1 MAGAGIVRWVTG
13 AARAAVLPAL
23 FGGSLIAALGCSPS
37 PGAGVGAD
45 RSRLVAAVGERRMLR
60 GRATG
65 GFRFGPEPSRTR
77 GPSNRGDT
85 PFEVLRV
92 AAEIRKQFDAGPS
105 PTIAGDLSLAYLL
118 TGDWERGTKLA
129 EIRALED
136 PGADALTDLSAAY
149 LERAIGET
157 RPDDFARA
165 YDAALRALRIEPGQ
179 PEAMFDRAMAAD
191 GLGLAWLARQAWDD
205 YLAAETEGSW
215 VNLARQARSAAALR
229 EAENDRAA
237 RERPLIFE
245 AWAAG
250 RTDSVRAIAA
260 RRPDLAREI
269 LRREALPQAARD
281 IVEGRP
287 AGPGFALARELNEIA
302 EATDRDAMDRE
313 ALIVMERGDR
323 ELAAA
328 HVEFANASQALDDRR
343 VEAGSPGVLHAAEV
357 FKRQGSPYA
366 AQGELQMALVDFFH
380 GRRDGLIG
388 RYGRLIASQQG
399 RYPLLRARAHW
410 MRALCHSFV
419 AADGWQ
425 ALLDQQEALAI
436 LTDARQAD
444 PARQMGSQL
453 WPSLNRLGRETE
465 AARVLASILSSLSL
479 EDTPLRTFSVIETL
493 TDDLRA
499 KGLAVAAL
507 EIRRS
512 AERGIGRGGPV
523 LRVNAAMGVI
533 ELAAELNEGAA
544 LARSLE
550 SSARSLGQIDD
561 REIRSEMEIVHD
573 LAALEASLLAEPAAS
588 ADAENLVLRLRE
600 RKNQTYLQRALTL
613 LGEKRRAE
621 GRPDLGERALREAL
635 SIHLAQRARTLGEFE
650 KIKEFEEAERPADDL
665 VDLLSSTARPEQALT
680 LVEQLRNPDQRVAP
694 ALARLRQDLSRD
706 EALVSFWMLRDRVM
720 VDVVTADGVRQLALP
735 LGRVPLRGLIQR
747 LNASIDVESEGLAA
761 RSIAELH
768 RALVAPVLPALG
780 SARRIV
786 IVPDR
791 ELWQVPFAGL
801 AAGAGEEPLAV
812 RFEIVFA
819 SSLFELTRPR
829 QPWSRP
835 RSILTVGNPL
845 RDPSRFPDLAALP
858 ESASEAR
865 GVAALYPTSRVLVGD
880 EATRSA
886 VQRWAPRFEVVHVA
900 AHAVS
905 NEREPGESFLLLSAD
920 GSDPGTWRARD
931 PGWDSL
937 KGVRLVVLSACRTGN
952 QHARFGGASFG
963 VLRSIQSATSAPVLA
978 STGDVED
985 AASRR
990 LLVAFHRRLA
1000 AGETPAAA
1008 LRLAQ
1013 LEARR
1018 ERSGMT
1024 WMLYRIVT

>member
-1 MAGAGIVRWVTG
+1 M
-13 AARAAVLPAL
+13 
-23 FGGSLIAALGCSPS
+23 S
-37 PGAGVGAD
+37 AD

-65 GFRFGPEPSRTR
+65 GFGFGPEPSRKR
-77 GPSNRGDT
+77 GPSTRGDT

-92 AAEIRKQFDAGPS
+92 AAEIRKRFDAGPS
-105 PTIAGDLSLAYLL
+105 PLGAGDLSLAYLL
-118 TGDWERGTKLA
+118 TGDWERGTRLA

-136 PGADALTDLSAAY
+136 PSADALTDLSAAY
-149 LERAIGET
+149 LERAIGEG

-165 YDAALRALRIEPGQ
+165 YDAALRALRLQ
-179 PEAMFDRAMAAD
+179 PAQGEAMFDRAMAAD
-191 GLGLAWLARQAWDD
+191 GIGLAWVARQAWDD
-205 YLAAETEGSW
+205 YLGAEPEGPW

-229 EAENDRAA
+229 EAQNDRAA

-250 RTDSVRAIAA
+250 RLDSVRAIAA

-269 LRREALPQAARD
+269 LRREALPHAARD

-287 AGPGFALARELNEIA
+287 AGPSFALARELNEIA

-313 ALIVMERGDR
+313 ALTVIERGDK

-328 HVEFANASQALDDRR
+328 HVEFAHASQALDDRR
-343 VEAGSPGVLHAAEV
+343 VDAGSPGVLHAAEV
-357 FKRQGSPYA
+357 FKRKGSPYA
-366 AQGELQMALVDFFH
+366 AQGELQMALVGFFH

-388 RYGRLIASQQG
+388 RYGRLITGHQG

-419 AADGWQ
+419 AADRGQ

-436 LTDARQAD
+436 LTDARQVD
-444 PARQMGSQL
+444 TARQMGSQL

-465 AARVLASILSSLSL
+465 AARLLASILSSLSL

-499 KGLAVAAL
+499 KGLLVAAL

-512 AERGIGRGGPV
+512 AARGFDRGGPI
-523 LRVNAAMGVI
+523 LRVNAAVGVI
-533 ELAAELNEGAA
+533 ELAAELNEMATV
-544 LARSLE
+544 ARSIE
-550 SSARSLGQIDD
+550 SSARSLGQIED
-561 REIRSEMEIVHD
+561 REIRSETQIAHD
-573 LAALEASLLAEPAAS
+573 LAALGASLLAPPAAP

-600 RKNQTYLQRALTL
+600 RKNQTYLQKALTL
-613 LGEKRRAE
+613 LGETRRGE
-621 GRPDLGERALREAL
+621 GRADLGERALREAL
-635 SIHLAQRARTLGEFE
+635 SIHLAQRARTPGEFE
-650 KIKEFEEAERPADDL
+650 KIKEFEEAERPADEL
-665 VDLLSSTARPEQALT
+665 VDLLSSTSRPEEALT
-680 LVEQLRNPDQRVAP
+680 LVEQLRNPDDRVAP
-694 ALARLRQDLSRD
+694 ALARLRRGLPRD
-706 EALVSFWMLRDRVM
+706 EALLSYWMLRDRVL
-720 VDVVTADGVRQLALP
+720 VDVVTAEAVRHLTLP
-735 LGRVPLRGLIQR
+735 IGRVPLRRLIQR
-747 LNASIDVESEGLAA
+747 LNASIDVESEGLAV
-761 RSIAELH
+761 RSISELH
-768 RALVAPVLPALG
+768 RALVAPLLPELG
-780 SARRIV
+780 SARRLT

-791 ELWQVPFAGL
+791 ELWEVPFAGL
-801 AAGAGEEPLAV
+801 AAAAGEEPLTA
-812 RFEIVFA
+812 RYEITFA

-829 QPWSRP
+829 PAWSRP

-845 RDPSRFPDLAALP
+845 RDSRFPDLAALP

-865 GVAALYPTSRVLVGD
+865 GVAALYPISRVLVGV

-886 VQRWAPRFEVVHVA
+886 VQRWAPRFDVVHVA
-900 AHAVS
+900 THAVS
-905 NEREPGESFLLLSAD
+905 NEKEPGESFILLSAD
-920 GSDPGTWRARD
+920 GPDPGTWRARD

-963 VLRSIQSATSAPVLA
+963 VLRSIQSATTAPVLA

-1013 LEARR
+1013 LEARH

>member
-1 MAGAGIVRWVTG
+1 
-13 AARAAVLPAL
+13 
-23 FGGSLIAALGCSPS
+23 
-37 PGAGVGAD
+37 
-45 RSRLVAAVGERRMLR
+45 MLR

-65 GFRFGPEPSRTR
+65 GFHFGPEPSQKR
-77 GPSNRGDT
+77 GPSNRADT

-92 AAEIRKQFDAGPS
+92 AAEIRKRFDAGPS
-105 PTIAGDLSLAYLL
+105 PTSAGDLSLAYLL
-118 TGDWERGTKLA
+118 TGDWERGTRLA

-136 PGADALTDLSAAY
+136 ESADALTDLSVAY
-149 LERAIGET
+149 LERAIGEM
-157 RPDDFARA
+157 RPDNFARA
-165 YDAALRALRIEPGQ
+165 YDSALRALRLQPGQ
-179 PEAMFDRAMAAD
+179 REAMFDRAMAAD
-191 GLGLAWLARQAWDD
+191 GLGLAWVARQAWDD
-205 YLAAETEGSW
+205 YLESETEGPW

-229 EAENDRAA
+229 ESQNDRAA

-250 RTDSVRAIAA
+250 RLDTVREIAA

-287 AGPGFALARELNEIA
+287 AEVSLNIARELNEIA

-313 ALIVMERGDR
+313 ALTVIERGDR

-328 HVEFANASQALDDRR
+328 HIEFASASQALDDRR
-343 VEAGSPGVLHAAEV
+343 VEVGSPGVLHAAEV
-357 FKRQGSPYA
+357 FKRKGSPYA
-366 AQGELQMALVDFFH
+366 AQGELQTALVDFFR

-388 RYGRLIASQQG
+388 RYSRLIAGHEG

-410 MRALCHSFV
+410 MRALCYSFV
-419 AADGWQ
+419 AADGWR

-436 LTDARQAD
+436 LTEARQVD

-465 AARVLASILSSLSL
+465 AARLLASILSSLSL

-499 KGLAVAAL
+499 KGLAGAAL

-512 AERGIGRGGPV
+512 AERGISRGGPV
-523 LRVNAAMGVI
+523 LQVNAAMGVI
-533 ELAAELNEGAA
+533 ELAAELSEGAT

-550 SSARSLGQIDD
+550 SSARSLGQIED
-561 REIRSEMEIVHD
+561 REIRREMEIVHD
-573 LAALEASLLAEPAAS
+573 LAALEASPLAEPAAS

-635 SIHLAQRARTLGEFE
+635 SIHLAKRARTQGEFE

-665 VDLLSSTARPEQALT
+665 VDLLSSTSRSEQALT
-680 LVEQLRNPDQRVAP
+680 LAEQLRNPDHQVAP
-694 ALARLRQDLSRD
+694 ALARLRQGLPRDQALLSY
-706 EALVSFWMLRDRVM
+706 WMLRDRVL
-720 VDVVTADGVRQLALP
+720 VDVVTTDSVRQLALP
-735 LGRVPLRGLIQR
+735 VGRVPLRRLIQR
-747 LNASIDVESEGLAA
+747 LNASIDVESEALAA
-761 RSIAELH
+761 RSLSELH

-780 SARRIV
+780 SARSLV

-801 AAGAGEEPLAV
+801 AAGAGEEPLAA
-812 RFEIVFA
+812 RYEIAFA

-845 RDPSRFPDLAALP
+845 RDASRFSDLAALP

-865 GVAALYPTSRVLVGD
+865 GVAAMYPTSRVLVGP

-886 VQRWAPRFEVVHVA
+886 VQRWAPRFDVVHLA
-900 AHAVS
+900 THAIS
-905 NEREPGESFLLLSAD
+905 NEKEPGESFILFSPD
-920 GSDPGTWRARD
+920 GPEPGTWRARD

-937 KGVRLVVLSACRTGN
+937 QGVRLVVLSACRTGN

-963 VLRSIQSATSAPVLA
+963 VLRSIQTATTAPVLA
-978 STGDVED
+978 STGDVDD

-1013 LEARR
+1013 LEARHG
-1018 ERSGMT
+1018 RSGMT